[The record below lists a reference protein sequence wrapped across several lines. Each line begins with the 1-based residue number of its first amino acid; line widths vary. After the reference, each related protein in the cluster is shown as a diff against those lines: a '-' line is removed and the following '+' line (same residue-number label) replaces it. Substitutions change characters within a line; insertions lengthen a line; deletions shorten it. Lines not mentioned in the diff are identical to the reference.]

1 MTQAWDGERSWV
13 NPPWAMIP
21 KVLYKLRSTP
31 SAAATMLVPHWPSA
45 VWWPAL
51 SALATDYIVL
61 HDASVPHLRLPDS
74 AFVPGAM
81 LAQTDRVPEPL
92 RNRGW
97 TLWLVNIPRRDGG

>member
-1 MTQAWDGERSWV
+1 
-13 NPPWAMIP
+13 MIG
-21 KVLYKLRSTP
+21 KVLFKLRSTP
-31 SAAATMLVPHWPSA
+31 EAAATLLIPHWPSA

-51 SALATDYIVL
+51 ADLVTDFMVL
-61 HDASVPHLRLPDS
+61 HDTSDPELTLPDA

-97 TLWLVNIPRRDGG
+97 TLWLVNIPSRASG